1 MIKEDPGFF
10 WMLNICEKQ
19 FLEKTDCI
27 PRDGGTCTF
36 SNCGCYSE
44 IVLFALKF
52 FKDHSIPHTE
62 ELIDSYMGAKENR
75 IVWHENVMPFELNI
89 NTFEEM
95 HSYTL
100 KYDLIFEIRDDKTL
114 IKF

>member
-1 MIKEDPGFF
+1 MKVSVDYTSFNLRRDVE
-10 WMLNICEKQ
+10 
-19 FLEKTDCI
+19 CI
-27 PRDGGTCTF
+27 ERTEG
-36 SNCGCYSE
+36 
-44 IVLFALKF
+44 ALKF

-100 KYDLIFEIRDDKTL
+100 KYGLIFEIRDDKTL